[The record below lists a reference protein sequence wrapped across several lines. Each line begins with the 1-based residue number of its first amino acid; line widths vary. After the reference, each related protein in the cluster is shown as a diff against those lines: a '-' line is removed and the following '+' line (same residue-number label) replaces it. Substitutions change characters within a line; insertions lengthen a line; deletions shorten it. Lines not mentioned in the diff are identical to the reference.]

1 MTATIQTATESQRKD
16 TTSPRPQAAE
26 VGFEAAL
33 LGSVGKS
40 LGAATTHDSAGVGRQ
55 SASAAPNKRRDDEKE
70 VVKRAKA
77 MSDPSAI
84 AAGELATQGAPKAT
98 TQAAEAQQVTA
109 APKAEQPRSRSTNDG
124 SNQPSTN
131 KPDAPAATSE
141 ASGSHSGRRAASSD
155 ADAKSNSG
163 ESGTKQSTPRAGIQ
177 PASKA
182 TITQTKPLD
191 AGQALARLAQAI
203 NRAADHPAA
212 TPNANRSVL
221 RVETARPAQRTAA
234 IKSAAPPSDPNRAQ
248 QSQDD
253 FAAQLHRGFSAV
265 LRQNGGSLTLRM
277 QPEQLG
283 DLTIRMDLQPG
294 QVTADFEV
302 GSDQAR
308 QLLTDHM
315 TSLRS
320 ALEARGL
327 SVDKLTVHVS
337 DRPTPEALANR
348 AEHGNNGGAGTHDGG
363 ASSGRGGQ
371 SGVEHPQI
379 TLARSASE
387 TVPGEGADVHMG
399 GAQTVRLVL
408 DAVA

>member
-16 TTSPRPQAAE
+16 LATLRPQAAE
-26 VGFEAAL
+26 SDFEAAL

-55 SASAAPNKRRDDEKE
+55 SASTAPSKRRDDEKE

-77 MSDPSAI
+77 ISDPSAI
-84 AAGELATQGAPKAT
+84 AAGELATHGAPKAT
-98 TQAAEAQQVTA
+98 VQAAEAQQVTA
-109 APKAEQPRSRSTNDG
+109 APRAEQPRSRSTNDG
-124 SNQPSTN
+124 SKQPSAN
-131 KPDAPAATSE
+131 KTDAPAATGE
-141 ASGSHSGRRAASSD
+141 ASGSRSGRRAVSSG
-155 ADAKSNSG
+155 ADAKTNSG
-163 ESGTKQSTPRAGIQ
+163 ESGPKQSTPRAGVQ
-177 PASKA
+177 SASKA
-182 TITQTKPLD
+182 TITQSKPLD

-203 NRAADHPAA
+203 NRAADHSAS
-212 TPNANRSVL
+212 TPNRSVL
-221 RVETARPAQRTAA
+221 RVETARLAQKGAPTKTA
-234 IKSAAPPSDPNRAQ
+234 AAPPNPNRAQ

-348 AEHGNNGGAGTHDGG
+348 AELGNNGGAGTHDGG